1 MSEQDN
7 QQYWRQHIDQCQA
20 KGLSG
25 AAYCKLHKISYHKFV
40 YWRAKLRD
48 TNLPSSAVGGFVKVV
63 ATQRPSAKL
72 TVLLPSG
79 ISITGFDAGNIALL
93 GALLRQLR

>member
-7 QQYWRQHIDQCQA
+7 QQYWQQQISQCQA

-48 TNLPSSAVGGFVKVV
+48 ADLPSPAVGGFVKVI
-63 ATQRPSAKL
+63 ATQRSSAKL
-72 TVLLPSG
+72 TVLLPGG

-93 GALLRQLR
+93 GAVLRQLR

>member
-1 MSEQDN
+1 VK
-7 QQYWRQHIDQCQA
+7 A
-20 KGLSG
+20 
-25 AAYCKLHKISYHKFV
+25 
-40 YWRAKLRD
+40 
-48 TNLPSSAVGGFVKVV
+48 AVGGFVKVV

-72 TVLLPSG
+72 TVLLPGG

>member
-1 MSEQDN
+1 MSDQDN
-7 QQYWRQHIDQCQA
+7 QQYWQQHIDQCQE

-48 TNLPSSAVGGFVKVV
+48 SDLPSPAVGGFVKVI

-72 TVLLPSG
+72 TVLLPGG
-79 ISITGFDAGNIALL
+79 ISITGFDAGNITLL
-93 GALLRQLR
+93 SAVLRQLR